1 MSWFPWKTLS
11 LLLLVGT
18 ATIIRADIEKHQD
31 LERSNIGQFL
41 QDIGQFDR
49 ALFISKTVTRGYK
62 DSVNWVETS
71 KPWVIEQ
78 VGPYLSTVQH
88 WAMEAGEKV
97 GEAKLAA
104 IEKLE
109 EARPGS
115 KKQIENFGVE
125 FAKFS
130 EDAISRIQDFLHT
143 AQDTTVQIINGKF
156 DWAKAK
162 DGALKNVEYLQ
173 EQILAGV
180 DYVKVQVKQMTSK

>member
-1 MSWFPWKTLS
+1 ML
-11 LLLLVGT
+11 
-18 ATIIRADIEKHQD
+18 IIIKIDR
-31 LERSNIGQFL
+31 RVSSTFTFL
-41 QDIGQFDR
+41 Q
-49 ALFISKTVTRGYK
+49 TVTRGYK

-71 KPWVIEQ
+71 KPWVMEQ

-97 GEAKLAA
+97 GEAKVAA

-143 AQDTTVQIINGKF
+143 AQDTTVQIIK
-156 DWAKAK
+156 
-162 DGALKNVEYLQ
+162 
-173 EQILAGV
+173 
-180 DYVKVQVKQMTSK
+180 